1 MTWCFDNKMS
11 HCNWVVNDKQ
21 EEWSIL
27 VPGASTSGGWPDD
40 DLTDSGKLAR
50 SIIVNW
56 LE

>member
-1 MTWCFDNKMS
+1 MS
-11 HCNWVVNDKQ
+11 HCNWAVNDKQ

-56 LE
+56 PE